1 MAPSMFPI
9 ESEIIIKNQTIKKPQ
24 KVSRSYPDEE
34 LRDDHV
40 ALATGQVQ
48 RVASVSLS
56 ARLVD
61 LLSAAVGEQQNDG
74 TEVLLGRCPQQ
85 LLAQGKVD
93 ARQRRQKQTLLVLRP
108 DPALPLLPD
117 RQNGEMETLLEHGR
131 LSLSSEEVHEHR

>member
-1 MAPSMFPI
+1 M
-9 ESEIIIKNQTIKKPQ
+9 
-24 KVSRSYPDEE
+24 
-34 LRDDHV
+34 
-40 ALATGQVQ
+40 Q

-61 LLSAAVGEQQNDG
+61 LLSAAVGEQQDDG

-117 RQNGEMETLLEHGR
+117 RQNSEMETLLEHGR
-131 LSLSSEEVHEHR
+131 LSVSSEEVHEHRQHPFSPMSTEGSAGFLDYQEVCAWEEDIMMISVGSTAGNS